1 MPVNLR
7 KNKFYLAENRVHPV
21 NPPSLDRA
29 TLQVIVEWLDLW
41 IEQRRNVLRP
51 LEYPSEYQAA
61 NVGQNLL
68 INMMEEIEEV
78 QSEI

>member
-1 MPVNLR
+1 MRFQN
-7 KNKFYLAENRVHPV
+7 NFYKAETRVRPV

-29 TLQVIVEWLDLW
+29 TLQVIIEWLDLW
-41 IEQRRNVLRP
+41 IEQRRNFLRP
-51 LEYPSEYQAA
+51 LEYPSDYQAV